1 MPRTPGGWDSERLKF
16 MPETNTPAGTPVW
29 MSPHG
34 PMMRLVTPAQIER
47 SQGDTISLPPGGPT
61 YDCINCTHED
71 HGHGRWFADG
81 NVGPFCDTCWDLLT
95 KRWIGSKPFSK
106 PARMNGWMAWSSRRV
121 AGAYAWRPG
130 SVIYGSAGW

>member
-95 KRWIGSKPFSK
+95 KTLCDK
-106 PARMNGWMAWSSRRV
+106 
-121 AGAYAWRPG
+121 WRG
-130 SVIYGSAGW
+130 RGDASGDKHVSEG